1 MSNKFEENVMRV
13 FSKCSL
19 MVKSLLE
26 AWEIVRLLCNENYF
40 ELDDEKT
47 KNANYCIYTNP
58 SGTITVS
65 DLVTRLEIN
74 NLETGFTKNIWI
86 RNV

>member
-26 AWEIVRLLCNENYF
+26 AWEIVRLLCDENCF
-40 ELDDEKT
+40 ELDDKKT

-65 DLVTRLEIN
+65 YLVTRLEIN
-74 NLETGFTKNIWI
+74 NLETEFTKNIWI

>member
-1 MSNKFEENVMRV
+1 MNNKFEENVMRV
-13 FSKCSL
+13 FNKCSF
-19 MVKSLLE
+19 MVKNLLE
-26 AWEIVRLLCNENYF
+26 AWEVVRLICDENNF

-47 KNANYCIYTNP
+47 RNANYCIYTNP
-58 SGTITVS
+58 SKNITVS

>member
-19 MVKSLLE
+19 TVKSLSE
-26 AWEIVRLLCNENYF
+26 AWEIVRLLCDENYF
-40 ELDDEKT
+40 ELDDKKT

-65 DLVTRLEIN
+65 YLVTRLEIN